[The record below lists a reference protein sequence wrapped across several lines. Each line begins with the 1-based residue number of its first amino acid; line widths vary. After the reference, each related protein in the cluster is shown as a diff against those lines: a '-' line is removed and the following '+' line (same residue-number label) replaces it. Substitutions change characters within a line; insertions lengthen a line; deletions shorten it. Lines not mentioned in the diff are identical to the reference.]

1 MTKKEKKLIAVIG
14 LVVILLTACASKAA
28 NATEKIELGQKY
40 LTEANY
46 TEAIAAFTEVI
57 KIDPS
62 NIEAYMGRAE
72 AYKTDEMPYTQAQAY
87 MGRAEVYELTDET
100 TSAESDY
107 SVAIDLLDED
117 DIGMK
122 ENIADTFIRE
132 LKIKVLQLHAE
143 ICIRLGLYDKALD
156 DYAMLAELG
165 VDMTAENQ
173 KDSSAQDESSVG
185 GTYVWNYAD
194 ENGDVTKMQLTV
206 QAGIRQMN
214 AIVNY
219 PSNLDAEAIAGIIA
233 GYTLKK
239 EYPEI
244 EEAYFDLHQ
253 FSPPIYY

>member
-1 MTKKEKKLIAVIG
+1 M
-14 LVVILLTACASKAA
+14 
-28 NATEKIELGQKY
+28 
-40 LTEANY
+40 
-46 TEAIAAFTEVI
+46 
-57 KIDPS
+57 
-62 NIEAYMGRAE
+62 
-72 AYKTDEMPYTQAQAY
+72 
-87 MGRAEVYELTDET
+87 
-100 TSAESDY
+100 
-107 SVAIDLLDED
+107 
-117 DIGMK
+117 
-122 ENIADTFIRE
+122 
-132 LKIKVLQLHAE
+132 HAE

-206 QAGIRQMN
+206 QAGSRQMN

-239 EYPEI
+239 SI
-244 EEAYFDLHQ
+244 Q
-253 FSPPIYY
+253 K

>member
-1 MTKKEKKLIAVIG
+1 M
-14 LVVILLTACASKAA
+14 
-28 NATEKIELGQKY
+28 QKC
-40 LTEANY
+40 
-46 TEAIAAFTEVI
+46 
-57 KIDPS
+57 
-62 NIEAYMGRAE
+62 
-72 AYKTDEMPYTQAQAY
+72 TD
-87 MGRAEVYELTDET
+87 LTDET

-206 QAGIRQMN
+206 QAGSRQMN

-239 EYPEI
+239 SI
-244 EEAYFDLHQ
+244 Q
-253 FSPPIYY
+253 K